1 MRQASR
7 AVVAAVTALLLVAQ
21 TSLASGVGDAS
32 WTPSQSSTT
41 SRDSRFLIPGDAV
54 WPKDGL
60 VETTQTWFDEIVAL
74 ILSNP
79 EEWNFSLDKHWS
91 RAVRAKDIG

>member
-54 WPKDGL
+54 VFRTDAVWDRQQADGL
-60 VETTQTWFDEIVAL
+60 GIARIPGQGPPQV
-74 ILSNP
+74 ILS
-79 EEWNFSLDKHWS
+79 
-91 RAVRAKDIG
+91 AG